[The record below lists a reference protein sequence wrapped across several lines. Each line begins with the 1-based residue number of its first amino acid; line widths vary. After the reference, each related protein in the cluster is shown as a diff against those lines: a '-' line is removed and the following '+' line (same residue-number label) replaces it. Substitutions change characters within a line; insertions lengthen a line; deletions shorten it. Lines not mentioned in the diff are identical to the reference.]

1 MISLLIPSNM
11 RNKSKFNVQLDGD
24 EASGSVNLIWI
35 SEVMEKHGV
44 VAVIKEGKN
53 GDRRM

>member
-1 MISLLIPSNM
+1 M